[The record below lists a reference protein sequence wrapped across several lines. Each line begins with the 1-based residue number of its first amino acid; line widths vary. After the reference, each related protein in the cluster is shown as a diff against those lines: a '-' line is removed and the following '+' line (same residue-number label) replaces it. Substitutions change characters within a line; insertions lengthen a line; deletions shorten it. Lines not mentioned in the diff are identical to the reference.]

1 MYLVDS
7 TNYFCL
13 PTLCERNTHFYLLH
27 LAYVCIIKNIIL
39 RFSTLPERKVKN
51 ASNLRNES
59 WKIMLEIIAA
69 VNKAVND
76 FIWGVPA
83 MVCIIGVGLLLSFR
97 TRFLQIRKFPYAMRT
112 TAGRMFRKKDASD
125 GSMTPFQAVCTAL
138 AGTVGTGNIAGVAGA
153 IAIGGPGAVFWMW
166 CSAFLGMCTKFSEVT
181 LAIHFR
187 EKNKNGEYV
196 GGPMY
201 YIKNGLGRHWQ
212 FLAVLYS
219 LFGVLT
225 VFGTG
230 NATQVNTI
238 VSSVNTALMNFNVLK
253 REPNSNVNLIFGIF
267 IAALV
272 AMVLLGGIKRIGQ
285 VSEKLVPFMAVLYVI
300 LALGVII
307 LNIQRIPGVFAQIV
321 SGAFTPRAAT
331 GGIIGSMFLSM
342 KKGVSRGIFSNEAG
356 LGTGS
361 IAHACADT
369 DNAVHQG
376 MFGIFE
382 VFMDTIVICTL
393 TGLVIL
399 LAAPNISY
407 GQAAGA
413 ELTISGF
420 TATYGGWV
428 SILTA
433 IAMCC
438 FAFSTIIGWGLYG
451 SRCIEFLGGEKFVRP
466 FLVVYSFV
474 SIVGATMNLG
484 LLWDIS
490 DTFNGLMAVPNLI
503 ALLMLSGHVKK
514 LAIEVDQAE
523 KDGTI

>member
-1 MYLVDS
+1 MG
-7 TNYFCL
+7 
-13 PTLCERNTHFYLLH
+13 RNEGFMLES
-27 LAYVCIIKNIIL
+27 IIKINQ
-39 RFSTLPERKVKN
+39 
-51 ASNLRNES
+51 
-59 WKIMLEIIAA
+59 A
-69 VNKAVND
+69 VNG

-83 MVCIIGVGLLLSFR
+83 MICIIGVGFLLSVR
-97 TRFLQIRKFPYAMRT
+97 TRFIQVRKFGAAMKNT
-112 TAGRMFRKKDASD
+112 IGKIFDKTQAKD
-125 GSMTPFQAVCTAL
+125 GSMSPFQAVCTAL

-153 IAIGGPGAVFWMW
+153 IALGGPGAIFWMW

-187 EKNKNGEYV
+187 EKNANGEYV

-201 YIKNGLGRHWQ
+201 YIKNGLSKKWH
-212 FLAVLYS
+212 FLAVLYA

-238 VSSVNTALMNFNVLK
+238 VSSIHSALHNLHIIDGTVDE
-253 REPNSNVNLIFGIF
+253 RANLIFGIF
-267 IAALV
+267 IAAFV
-272 AMVLLGGIKRIGQ
+272 AMVLLGGIQRIGQ
-285 VSEKLVPFMAVLYVI
+285 VSEKLVPFMATLYVI
-300 LALGVII
+300 LAIGVVI
-307 LNIQRIPGVFAQIV
+307 LHINRVPAVFAMIFK
-321 SGAFTPRAAT
+321 SAFTPQAAT

-369 DNAVHQG
+369 NNAVHQG

-399 LAAPNISY
+399 LGAPNIVY

-428 SILTA
+428 SIFTA
-433 IAMCC
+433 VAMCC

-451 SRCIEFLGGEKFVRP
+451 SRCIEFLGGEKLVRP
-466 FLVVYSFV
+466 FLVAYSFV
-474 SIVGATMNLG
+474 SIIGATINLG
-484 LLWDIS
+484 LLWDIA
-490 DTFNGLMAVPNLI
+490 DTFNGLMAIPNLI
-503 ALLMLSGHVKK
+503 ALLILSGQVKK
-514 LAIEVDQAE
+514 LAIDVDQAE
-523 KDGTI
+523 KSGTL

>member
-1 MYLVDS
+1 MG
-7 TNYFCL
+7 
-13 PTLCERNTHFYLLH
+13 RNEGFMLES
-27 LAYVCIIKNIIL
+27 IIKINQ
-39 RFSTLPERKVKN
+39 
-51 ASNLRNES
+51 
-59 WKIMLEIIAA
+59 A
-69 VNKAVND
+69 VNG

-83 MVCIIGVGLLLSFR
+83 MICIIGVGLLLSVR
-97 TRFLQIRKFPYAMRT
+97 TRFIQVRKFGAALKNT
-112 TAGRMFRKKDASD
+112 IGKIFDKTQAKD
-125 GSMTPFQAVCTAL
+125 GSMSPFQAVCTAL

-153 IAIGGPGAVFWMW
+153 IALGGPGAIFWMW

-187 EKNKNGEYV
+187 EKNANGEYV

-201 YIKNGLGRHWQ
+201 YIKNGLSKKWH
-212 FLAVLYS
+212 FLAVLYA

-238 VSSVNTALMNFNVLK
+238 VSSIHSALHNLHIIDGTVDE
-253 REPNSNVNLIFGIF
+253 RANLIFGIF
-267 IAALV
+267 IAAFV

-285 VSEKLVPFMAVLYVI
+285 VSEKLVPFMAALYVI
-300 LALGVII
+300 LAIGVVI
-307 LNIQRIPGVFAQIV
+307 LHINRVPAVFAMIFK
-321 SGAFTPRAAT
+321 SAFTPQAAT

-369 DNAVHQG
+369 NNAVHQG

-399 LAAPNISY
+399 LGAPNIVY

-420 TATYGGWV
+420 TATYGGWI
-428 SILTA
+428 SIFTA
-433 IAMCC
+433 VAMCC

-451 SRCIEFLGGEKFVRP
+451 SRCIEFLGGEKLVRP
-466 FLVVYSFV
+466 FLVAYSFV
-474 SIVGATMNLG
+474 SIIGATINLG
-484 LLWDIS
+484 LLWDIA
-490 DTFNGLMAVPNLI
+490 DTFNGLMAIPNLI
-503 ALLMLSGHVKK
+503 ALLVLSGQVKK
-514 LAIEVDQAE
+514 LAIDVDQAE
-523 KDGTI
+523 KSGML

>member
-1 MYLVDS
+1 
-7 TNYFCL
+7 
-13 PTLCERNTHFYLLH
+13 
-27 LAYVCIIKNIIL
+27 
-39 RFSTLPERKVKN
+39 
-51 ASNLRNES
+51 
-59 WKIMLEIIAA
+59 
-69 VNKAVND
+69 
-76 FIWGVPA
+76 
-83 MVCIIGVGLLLSFR
+83 
-97 TRFLQIRKFPYAMRT
+97 
-112 TAGRMFRKKDASD
+112 
-125 GSMTPFQAVCTAL
+125 
-138 AGTVGTGNIAGVAGA
+138 
-153 IAIGGPGAVFWMW
+153 
-166 CSAFLGMCTKFSEVT
+166 
-181 LAIHFR
+181 
-187 EKNKNGEYV
+187 
-196 GGPMY
+196 
-201 YIKNGLGRHWQ
+201 
-212 FLAVLYS
+212 
-219 LFGVLT
+219 
-225 VFGTG
+225 
-230 NATQVNTI
+230 
-238 VSSVNTALMNFNVLK
+238 MNFNILK
-253 REPNSNVNLIFGIF
+253 DEPNSNVNLIFGIF

-307 LNIQRIPGVFAQIV
+307 LNIQRVPGVFAQIV

-342 KKGVSRGIFSNEAG
+342 KRGVSRGIFSNEAG

>member
-1 MYLVDS
+1 MLES
-7 TNYFCL
+7 
-13 PTLCERNTHFYLLH
+13 
-27 LAYVCIIKNIIL
+27 IIKINQ
-39 RFSTLPERKVKN
+39 
-51 ASNLRNES
+51 
-59 WKIMLEIIAA
+59 A
-69 VNKAVND
+69 VNG

-83 MVCIIGVGLLLSFR
+83 MICIIGVGLLLSVR
-97 TRFLQIRKFPYAMRT
+97 TRFIQVRKFGAALKNT
-112 TAGRMFRKKDASD
+112 IGKIFDKTQAKD
-125 GSMTPFQAVCTAL
+125 GSMSPFQAVCTAL

-153 IAIGGPGAVFWMW
+153 IALGGPGAIFWMW

-187 EKNKNGEYV
+187 EKNANGEYV

-201 YIKNGLGRHWQ
+201 YIKNGLSKKWH
-212 FLAVLYS
+212 FLAVLYA

-238 VSSVNTALMNFNVLK
+238 VSSIHSALHNLHIIDGTVDE
-253 REPNSNVNLIFGIF
+253 RANLIFGIF
-267 IAALV
+267 IAAFV
-272 AMVLLGGIKRIGQ
+272 AMVLLGGIQRIGQ
-285 VSEKLVPFMAVLYVI
+285 VSEKLVPFMAALYVI
-300 LALGVII
+300 LAIGVVI
-307 LNIQRIPGVFAQIV
+307 LHISRVPAVFAMIFK
-321 SGAFTPRAAT
+321 SAFTPQAAT

-342 KKGVSRGIFSNEAG
+342 KKGVSRGIFFNEAG

-369 DNAVHQG
+369 NNAVHQG

-399 LAAPNISY
+399 LGAPNIVY

-428 SILTA
+428 SIFTA
-433 IAMCC
+433 VAMCC

-451 SRCIEFLGGEKFVRP
+451 SRCIEFLGGEKLVRP
-466 FLVVYSFV
+466 FLVAYSFV
-474 SIVGATMNLG
+474 SIIGATINLG
-484 LLWDIS
+484 LLWDIA
-490 DTFNGLMAVPNLI
+490 DTFNGLMAIPNLI
-503 ALLMLSGHVKK
+503 ALLILSGQVKK
-514 LAIEVDQAE
+514 LAIDVDQAE
-523 KDGTI
+523 KSGTL

>member
-1 MYLVDS
+1 MQNNQQKG
-7 TNYFCL
+7 T
-13 PTLCERNTHFYLLH
+13 
-27 LAYVCIIKNIIL
+27 
-39 RFSTLPERKVKN
+39 VKMVEKI
-51 ASNLRNES
+51 ASINQV
-59 WKIMLEIIAA
+59 
-69 VNKAVND
+69 VNG
-76 FIWGVPA
+76 FIWGAPA
-83 MVCIIGVGLLLSFR
+83 MICIIGVGLLLSVR
-97 TRFLQIRKFPYAMRT
+97 TRFIQIRKFGVAMKNT
-112 TAGRMFRKKDASD
+112 VGKIFDKTQAKD
-125 GSMTPFQAVCTAL
+125 GSMSPFQAVCTAL

-153 IAIGGPGAVFWMW
+153 IALGGPGAIFWMW

-187 EKNKNGEYV
+187 EKNSNGEYV

-201 YIKNGLGRHWQ
+201 YIKNGLSKKWY
-212 FLAVLYS
+212 FLAFLYAV
-219 LFGVLT
+219 FGVLT

-238 VSSVNTALMNFNVLK
+238 VASINSALMSFHIIDGTNDK
-253 REPNSNVNLIFGIF
+253 ANLIFGIF

-285 VSEKLVPFMAVLYVI
+285 VTEKLVPFMAVLYVI

-307 LNIQRIPGVFAQIV
+307 MNIEHVPAVFSEIF
-321 SGAFTPRAAT
+321 SGAFSPRAAT
-331 GGIIGSMFLSM
+331 GGVIGSMFLSM

-382 VFMDTIVICTL
+382 VFMDTIIICTL

-399 LAAPNISY
+399 LAAPGITY

-420 TATYGGWV
+420 TSTYGSWV
-428 SILTA
+428 SIFTA
-433 IAMCC
+433 VAMCC

-451 SRCIEFLGGEKFVRP
+451 SRCIEFLGGEKLVRP
-466 FLVVYSFV
+466 FLVIYSFV
-474 SIVGATMNLG
+474 SIVGATINLG
-484 LLWDIS
+484 LLWDIA

-503 ALLMLSGHVKK
+503 SLLMLSGQVKK
-514 LAIEVDQAE
+514 LAIEVDQAQ

>member
-1 MYLVDS
+1 MQNS
-7 TNYFCL
+7 QQKGT
-13 PTLCERNTHFYLLH
+13 
-27 LAYVCIIKNIIL
+27 
-39 RFSTLPERKVKN
+39 VKMAEKI
-51 ASNLRNES
+51 ASINQV
-59 WKIMLEIIAA
+59 
-69 VNKAVND
+69 VNG

-83 MVCIIGVGLLLSFR
+83 MICIIGVGLLLSVR
-97 TRFLQIRKFPYAMRT
+97 TRFIQIRKFGVAMKNT
-112 TAGRMFRKKDASD
+112 VGKIFDKTQAKD
-125 GSMTPFQAVCTAL
+125 GSMSPFQAVCTAL

-153 IAIGGPGAVFWMW
+153 IALGGPGAIFWMW

-187 EKNKNGEYV
+187 EKNSNGEYV

-201 YIKNGLGRHWQ
+201 YIKNGLSKKWY
-212 FLAVLYS
+212 FLAFLYAV
-219 LFGVLT
+219 FGVLT

-238 VSSVNTALMNFNVLK
+238 VASINSALMSFHIIDGTNDK
-253 REPNSNVNLIFGIF
+253 ANLIFGIF

-285 VSEKLVPFMAVLYVI
+285 VTEKLVPFMAVLYVI

-307 LNIQRIPGVFAQIV
+307 MNIEHVPAVFGEIF
-321 SGAFTPRAAT
+321 SGAFSPRAAT
-331 GGIIGSMFLSM
+331 GGVIGSMFLSM

-382 VFMDTIVICTL
+382 VFMDTIIICTL

-399 LAAPNISY
+399 LAAPGITY

-420 TATYGGWV
+420 TSTYGSWV
-428 SILTA
+428 SIFTA
-433 IAMCC
+433 VAMCC

-451 SRCIEFLGGEKFVRP
+451 SRCIEFLGGEKLVRP
-466 FLVVYSFV
+466 FLVIYSFV
-474 SIVGATMNLG
+474 SIVGATINLG
-484 LLWDIS
+484 LLWDIA

-503 ALLMLSGHVKK
+503 ALLMLSGQVKK
-514 LAIEVDQAE
+514 LAIEVDQAQ